1 MERKLISDADV
12 LGRRFEKVGNILQTL
27 LGLLLCLVDMRL
39 GIGKSSSVQSSF
51 SRKRNIRTVLAL
63 TLTPVAIVFF
73 LWRHYTIQHE
83 RENDNAKE
91 EREKEKKDISKKLSE
106 AKKGGASRHEIAE
119 LQELMEDLM

>member
-1 MERKLISDADV
+1 M
-12 LGRRFEKVGNILQTL
+12 
-27 LGLLLCLVDMRL
+27 VDMRL
-39 GIGKSSSVQSSF
+39 GIGMSPSFPVSSDS
-51 SRKRNIRTVLAL
+51 NYLADL
-63 TLTPVAIVFF
+63 SVAIIFF

-106 AKKGGASRHEIAE
+106 AKKGGASRNEIAE